1 MSELALNTARAP
13 ILLLALTLGAC
24 GGGGGGDSDAPSDE
38 VDPAPGDAGGEA
50 VQIGDIVRYGSA
62 TLSDDAGL
70 FSEVV
75 AGFFSLSEGV
85 SADAFQSVLTPGTTD
100 CRVESDDAIGFE
112 DISMGFIPSPRGVTL
127 EPIDAG
133 DVLVLTNG
141 NTAWASLQARQAGGF
156 LFYDLDTTLTPPS
169 GAVPEDLTLDIPGGE
184 FPAFE
189 AAAVPNVLPLSGF
202 SYVGNA
208 NITRDTRFTWDASGD
223 SNAKVRLLATT
234 AGGFFLEDGVSV
246 SCVVPDTGEF
256 SFPSDTRAA
265 LGAGFEG
272 GAPVVS
278 RIASAS
284 VQQDDALLIII
295 RESFLD

>member
-13 ILLLALTLGAC
+13 ILLLAFTLGAC

-50 VQIGDIVRYGSA
+50 VQVGDIVRYGSA

-85 SADAFQSVLTPGTTD
+85 SADAFQSVLSPGTTN

-169 GAVPEDLTLDIPGGE
+169 GAVPEDLPGGE

-189 AAAVPNVLPLSGF
+189 AAAVPNVLPLAGF

-208 NITRDTRFTWDASGD
+208 N
-223 SNAKVRLLATT
+223 ATT

-284 VQQDDALLIII
+284 VQQDDALLIIT

>member
-50 VQIGDIVRYGSA
+50 VQVGDIVRYGSA

-85 SADAFQSVLTPGTTD
+85 SADAFQSVLSPGRTN

-189 AAAVPNVLPLSGF
+189 AAAVPNV
-202 SYVGNA
+202 
-208 NITRDTRFTWDASGD
+208 
-223 SNAKVRLLATT
+223 
-234 AGGFFLEDGVSV
+234 

-256 SFPSDTRAA
+256 SFPSHTRAA

-284 VQQDDALLIII
+284 VQQDDALLIIT